1 MQSKDFEAFY
11 YSDLNFQTLPAHT
24 HDYYEFYLFLEG
36 DLDLEISGHARPLHP
51 GDMVLVPP
59 GVSHHALMHSSDRP
73 YRRFVL
79 WVSQEY
85 AARLLKES
93 PDYVFL
99 MQRAATS
106 SRCYYH
112 FHEAE
117 FSSIQSRLIRL
128 LEEFHSNRYG
138 RNAAVYLALNDL
150 LLYMNRIIYE
160 REHPVVSGSGDLMQ
174 EITLFIDEHLT
185 EDLSLDVLADH
196 VCLSKYYIAHYFKDS
211 LGISIHQYIT
221 KKRLQSCSEAIAAGS
236 DITRTFDEYGFRD
249 YSSFY
254 RMFRKEYGM
263 SPREYQEAHHEH
275 SSLRLIVSPGRPIA
289 RNNYFNLSI
298 PFSKCSGYNARK

>member
-1 MQSKDFEAFY
+1 MKGNLRSAFNTRQYMQSKDFEAFY

-85 AARLLKES
+85 VARLLKES

-106 SRCYYH
+106 GRCYYH

-150 LLYMNRIIYE
+150 LLYMNRVIYE

-196 VCLSKYYIAHYFKDS
+196 VCLSKYYIAHYFKDN

-263 SPREYQEAHHEH
+263 SPREYQEAHRMNAIH
-275 SSLRLIVSPGRPIA
+275 SVS
-289 RNNYFNLSI
+289 S
-298 PFSKCSGYNARK
+298 

>member
-1 MQSKDFEAFY
+1 MKGNLRSAFNTRQYMQSKDFEVFY
-11 YSDLNFQTLPAHT
+11 YSDLHFHTLPAHK

-36 DLDLEISGHARPLHP
+36 DLDLDISGHARPLHP

-59 GVSHHALMHSSDRP
+59 GVSHHALMHDSDAP

-79 WVSQEY
+79 WISRDY
-85 AARLLKES
+85 AARLLRES

-106 SRCYYH
+106 GRYFYH

-117 FSSIQSRLIRL
+117 FSSIQARLLRL
-128 LEEFHSNRYG
+128 LEELHSNRYG
-138 RNAAVYLALNDL
+138 RDAAVNLTLNDL
-150 LLYMNRIIYE
+150 ILYMNRIIYE
-160 REHPVVSGSGDLMQ
+160 REHPIVSGTGDLMQ
-174 EITLFIDEHLT
+174 DLTLYIDNHLT
-185 EDLSLDVLADH
+185 EDLTLDALAEH
-196 VCLSKYYIAHYFKDS
+196 VCLSKYYISHYFKDN

-221 KKRLQSCSEAIAAGS
+221 KKRLQGCSEAIAAGA

-254 RMFRKEYGM
+254 RVFRKEYGV
-263 SPREYQEAHHEH
+263 SPKEYQEAHRIKAEQSVTELQ
-275 SSLRLIVSPGRPIA
+275 SS
-289 RNNYFNLSI
+289 
-298 PFSKCSGYNARK
+298 

>member
-1 MQSKDFEAFY
+1 MKGNLRSAFNTRQYMQSKDFEAFY
-11 YSDLNFQTLPAHT
+11 YSDLNFQTLPAHP

-106 SRCYYH
+106 GRCYYH

-174 EITLFIDEHLT
+174 EIMLFIDEHLT

-263 SPREYQEAHHEH
+263 SPREFQEAHRMNAVRSV
-275 SSLRLIVSPGRPIA
+275 SS
-289 RNNYFNLSI
+289 
-298 PFSKCSGYNARK
+298 

>member
-106 SRCYYH
+106 GRCYYH
-112 FHEAE
+112 FYEAE

-196 VCLSKYYIAHYFKDS
+196 VCLSKYYIAHYFKDN

-263 SPREYQEAHHEH
+263 SPREYQEAHRMNAVRSV
-275 SSLRLIVSPGRPIA
+275 SS
-289 RNNYFNLSI
+289 
-298 PFSKCSGYNARK
+298 

>member
-1 MQSKDFEAFY
+1 MKGNLRSAFNTRQYMQSKDFEAFY

-106 SRCYYH
+106 GRCYYH

-185 EDLSLDVLADH
+185 EELSLDVLADH
-196 VCLSKYYIAHYFKDS
+196 VCLSKYYIAHYFKDN

-263 SPREYQEAHHEH
+263 SPREYQEAHRMNAVRSV
-275 SSLRLIVSPGRPIA
+275 SS
-289 RNNYFNLSI
+289 
-298 PFSKCSGYNARK
+298 

>member
-1 MQSKDFEAFY
+1 MKGNLRSAFNTRQYMQSKDFEAFY

-138 RNAAVYLALNDL
+138 RNAAIYLALNDL

-263 SPREYQEAHHEH
+263 SPREYQEAHRMNAVH
-275 SSLRLIVSPGRPIA
+275 SVS
-289 RNNYFNLSI
+289 S
-298 PFSKCSGYNARK
+298 

>member
-1 MQSKDFEAFY
+1 MKGNLRSAFNTRQYMQSKDFEAFY
-11 YSDLNFQTLPAHT
+11 YSDLNFQTLPADT

-85 AARLLKES
+85 VARLLKES

-106 SRCYYH
+106 GRCYYH

-185 EDLSLDVLADH
+185 EDLSLDVLANH

-263 SPREYQEAHHEH
+263 SPREYQEAHRMNAIH
-275 SSLRLIVSPGRPIA
+275 SVPQ
-289 RNNYFNLSI
+289 
-298 PFSKCSGYNARK
+298 

>member
-138 RNAAVYLALNDL
+138 RNAAIYLALNDL

-196 VCLSKYYIAHYFKDS
+196 VCLSKYYIAHYFKDN

-263 SPREYQEAHHEH
+263 SPREYQEAHRMNTVH
-275 SSLRLIVSPGRPIA
+275 SVS
-289 RNNYFNLSI
+289 S
-298 PFSKCSGYNARK
+298 

>member
-1 MQSKDFEAFY
+1 MKGNLRSAFNTRQYMQSRDFEAFY

-51 GDMVLVPP
+51 GDMALVPP

-85 AARLLKES
+85 VARLLKES

-185 EDLSLDVLADH
+185 EDLSLDVLANH

-263 SPREYQEAHHEH
+263 SPREYQEAHRMNAIH
-275 SSLRLIVSPGRPIA
+275 SVPQ
-289 RNNYFNLSI
+289 
-298 PFSKCSGYNARK
+298 

>member
-1 MQSKDFEAFY
+1 MKGNLRSAFNTRQYMQSKDFEVFY
-11 YSDLNFQTLPAHT
+11 YSDLHFHTLPAHK

-36 DLDLEISGHARPLHP
+36 DLDLDISGHARPLHP

-59 GVSHHALMHSSDRP
+59 GVSHHALMHDSDAP

-79 WVSQEY
+79 WISRDY
-85 AARLLKES
+85 AARLLRES

-106 SRCYYH
+106 GRYFYH

-117 FSSIQSRLIRL
+117 FSSIQARLLRL
-128 LEEFHSNRYG
+128 LEELHSNRYG
-138 RNAAVYLALNDL
+138 RDAAVNLTLNDL
-150 LLYMNRIIYE
+150 ILYMNRIIYE
-160 REHPVVSGSGDLMQ
+160 REHPIVSGTGDLMQ
-174 EITLFIDEHLT
+174 DLTLYIDNHLT
-185 EDLSLDVLADH
+185 EDLTLDALAEH
-196 VCLSKYYIAHYFKDS
+196 VCLSKYYISHYFKDN

-221 KKRLQSCSEAIAAGS
+221 KKRLQGCSEAIAAGA

-254 RMFRKEYGM
+254 RVFRKEYGV
-263 SPREYQEAHHEH
+263 SPKEFQEAHLIKAEQSVTESQ
-275 SSLRLIVSPGRPIA
+275 SS
-289 RNNYFNLSI
+289 
-298 PFSKCSGYNARK
+298 

>member
-1 MQSKDFEAFY
+1 MKGNLRSAFNTRQYMQSKDFEAFY

-85 AARLLKES
+85 VARLLKET

-106 SRCYYH
+106 RRCYYH

-185 EDLSLDVLADH
+185 EDLSLDVLANH

-263 SPREYQEAHHEH
+263 SPREYQEAHRMNAIH
-275 SSLRLIVSPGRPIA
+275 SVPQ
-289 RNNYFNLSI
+289 
-298 PFSKCSGYNARK
+298 

>member
-1 MQSKDFEAFY
+1 MKGNLRSAFNTRQYMQSKDFEAFY

-106 SRCYYH
+106 SRYYYH

-138 RNAAVYLALNDL
+138 RNAAIYLALNDL

-196 VCLSKYYIAHYFKDS
+196 VCLSKYYIAHYFKDN

-263 SPREYQEAHHEH
+263 SPREYQEAHRMNAVRSV
-275 SSLRLIVSPGRPIA
+275 SS
-289 RNNYFNLSI
+289 
-298 PFSKCSGYNARK
+298 

>member
-1 MQSKDFEAFY
+1 MKGNLRSAFNTRQYMQSKDFEAFY

-106 SRCYYH
+106 GRCYYH

-263 SPREYQEAHHEH
+263 SPREYQEAHRMNAVRSV
-275 SSLRLIVSPGRPIA
+275 SS
-289 RNNYFNLSI
+289 
-298 PFSKCSGYNARK
+298 

>member
-1 MQSKDFEAFY
+1 MKGNLRSAFNTRQYMQSKDFEAFY

-112 FHEAE
+112 FYEAE

-263 SPREYQEAHHEH
+263 SPREYQEAHRMNAVRSV
-275 SSLRLIVSPGRPIA
+275 SS
-289 RNNYFNLSI
+289 
-298 PFSKCSGYNARK
+298 

>member
-106 SRCYYH
+106 GRCYYH

-174 EITLFIDEHLT
+174 EIMLFIDEHLT

-263 SPREYQEAHHEH
+263 SPREFQEAHRMNAVRSV
-275 SSLRLIVSPGRPIA
+275 SS
-289 RNNYFNLSI
+289 
-298 PFSKCSGYNARK
+298 

>member
-1 MQSKDFEAFY
+1 MKGNLRSAFNTRQYMQSKDFEAFY

-99 MQRAATS
+99 MQRAAPS
-106 SRCYYH
+106 GRCYYH

-185 EDLSLDVLADH
+185 EDLSLDVLANH

-263 SPREYQEAHHEH
+263 SPREYQEAHRMNAIH
-275 SSLRLIVSPGRPIA
+275 SVPQ
-289 RNNYFNLSI
+289 
-298 PFSKCSGYNARK
+298 

>member
-106 SRCYYH
+106 GRCYYH

-263 SPREYQEAHHEH
+263 SPREYQEAHRMNAVRSV
-275 SSLRLIVSPGRPIA
+275 SS
-289 RNNYFNLSI
+289 
-298 PFSKCSGYNARK
+298 

>member
-1 MQSKDFEAFY
+1 MKGNLRSAFNTRQYMQSKDFEAFY

-160 REHPVVSGSGDLMQ
+160 REHPVVSGSGDLIQ

-263 SPREYQEAHHEH
+263 SPREYQEAHRMNAVH
-275 SSLRLIVSPGRPIA
+275 SVS
-289 RNNYFNLSI
+289 S
-298 PFSKCSGYNARK
+298 

>member
-1 MQSKDFEAFY
+1 MKGNLRSAFNTRQYMQSKDFEAFY

-85 AARLLKES
+85 VARLLKES

-106 SRCYYH
+106 GRCYYH

-185 EDLSLDVLADH
+185 EDLSLDVLANH

-263 SPREYQEAHHEH
+263 SPREFQEAHRMNAVRSV
-275 SSLRLIVSPGRPIA
+275 SS
-289 RNNYFNLSI
+289 
-298 PFSKCSGYNARK
+298 

>member
-1 MQSKDFEAFY
+1 MKGNLRSAFNTRQYMQSKDFEAFY

-85 AARLLKES
+85 VARLLKES

-106 SRCYYH
+106 GRCYYH

-185 EDLSLDVLADH
+185 EDLSLDVLANH

-211 LGISIHQYIT
+211 LGTSIHQYIT

-263 SPREYQEAHHEH
+263 SPREYQEAHRMNAIH
-275 SSLRLIVSPGRPIA
+275 SVPQ
-289 RNNYFNLSI
+289 
-298 PFSKCSGYNARK
+298 

>member
-138 RNAAVYLALNDL
+138 RNAAIYLALNDL

-196 VCLSKYYIAHYFKDS
+196 VCLSKYYIAHYFKDN

-263 SPREYQEAHHEH
+263 SPREYQEAHRMNAVRSV
-275 SSLRLIVSPGRPIA
+275 SS
-289 RNNYFNLSI
+289 
-298 PFSKCSGYNARK
+298 

>member
-1 MQSKDFEAFY
+1 MKGNLRSAFNTRQYMQSKDFEAFY

-24 HDYYEFYLFLEG
+24 HNYYEFYLFLEG

-106 SRCYYH
+106 GRCYYH

-150 LLYMNRIIYE
+150 LLYMNRVIYE

-185 EDLSLDVLADH
+185 EDLSLDVLANH

-263 SPREYQEAHHEH
+263 SPREYQEAHRMNAIH
-275 SSLRLIVSPGRPIA
+275 SVPQ
-289 RNNYFNLSI
+289 
-298 PFSKCSGYNARK
+298 

>member
-1 MQSKDFEAFY
+1 MKGNLRSAFNTRQYMQSKDFEAFY

-85 AARLLKES
+85 VARLLKES

-106 SRCYYH
+106 GRCYYH

-185 EDLSLDVLADH
+185 EDLSLDVLANH

-263 SPREYQEAHHEH
+263 SPREYQEAHRMNAVRSV
-275 SSLRLIVSPGRPIA
+275 SS
-289 RNNYFNLSI
+289 
-298 PFSKCSGYNARK
+298 

>member
-1 MQSKDFEAFY
+1 MKGNLRSAFNTRQYMQSKDFEAFY

-106 SRCYYH
+106 GRCYYH

-128 LEEFHSNRYG
+128 LEEFHSDRYG

-185 EDLSLDVLADH
+185 EDLSLDVLANH

-263 SPREYQEAHHEH
+263 SPREYQEAHRMNAIH
-275 SSLRLIVSPGRPIA
+275 SVPQ
-289 RNNYFNLSI
+289 
-298 PFSKCSGYNARK
+298 

>member
-1 MQSKDFEAFY
+1 MKGNLRSAFNTRQYMQSKDFEAFY

-138 RNAAVYLALNDL
+138 RNAAIYLALNDL

-196 VCLSKYYIAHYFKDS
+196 VCLSKYYIAHYFKDN

-263 SPREYQEAHHEH
+263 SPREYQEAHRMNAVH
-275 SSLRLIVSPGRPIA
+275 SVS
-289 RNNYFNLSI
+289 S
-298 PFSKCSGYNARK
+298 

>member
-1 MQSKDFEAFY
+1 MKGNLRSAFNTRQYMQSKDFEAFY

-106 SRCYYH
+106 GRCYYH

-160 REHPVVSGSGDLMQ
+160 REHPVVSGSGDLIQ

-196 VCLSKYYIAHYFKDS
+196 VCLSKYYIAHYFKDN

-263 SPREYQEAHHEH
+263 SPREYQEAHRMNAVRSV
-275 SSLRLIVSPGRPIA
+275 SS
-289 RNNYFNLSI
+289 
-298 PFSKCSGYNARK
+298 

>member
-1 MQSKDFEAFY
+1 MKGNLRSAFNTRQYMQSKDFEAFY

-138 RNAAVYLALNDL
+138 RNAAIYLALNDL

-263 SPREYQEAHHEH
+263 SPREYQEAHRMNAVRSV
-275 SSLRLIVSPGRPIA
+275 SS
-289 RNNYFNLSI
+289 
-298 PFSKCSGYNARK
+298 

>member
-1 MQSKDFEAFY
+1 MKGNLRSAFNTRQYMQSKDFEAFY

-106 SRCYYH
+106 GRCYYH

-263 SPREYQEAHHEH
+263 SPREFQEAHRMNAVRSV
-275 SSLRLIVSPGRPIA
+275 SS
-289 RNNYFNLSI
+289 
-298 PFSKCSGYNARK
+298 

>member
-1 MQSKDFEAFY
+1 MKGNLRSAFNTRQYMQSKDFEAFY

-138 RNAAVYLALNDL
+138 RNAAIYLALNDL

-185 EDLSLDVLADH
+185 EDLSLDVLANH

-263 SPREYQEAHHEH
+263 SPREYQEAHRMNAVH
-275 SSLRLIVSPGRPIA
+275 SVS
-289 RNNYFNLSI
+289 S
-298 PFSKCSGYNARK
+298 

>member
-1 MQSKDFEAFY
+1 MKGNLRSAFNTRQYMQSKDFEAFY

-185 EDLSLDVLADH
+185 ENLSLDVLADH

-263 SPREYQEAHHEH
+263 SPREYQEAHRMNAVH
-275 SSLRLIVSPGRPIA
+275 SVS
-289 RNNYFNLSI
+289 S
-298 PFSKCSGYNARK
+298 